1 MGCCLSAQHLA
12 QCASMDQ
19 DHRAAHQSTAK
30 PQTPAES
37 HFQLC
42 STIQLLYLLHKL
54 HQIPLST
61 FTTWKTFTPILFS
74 AFLSLAFKPTPCHH
88 SPSFLTPLKLQH
100 SCSEAA
106 ALVLMQSSSNSSKSQ
121 WHRCWCPSRAHPLQ
135 LHSPPPKYAP
145 GQQQLHQ

>member
-42 STIQLLYLLHKL
+42 STIQLLYLLLSPQAPSDPPQHIYYL
-54 HQIPLST
+54 ENIHSNPIQRFSIPGL
-61 FTTWKTFTPILFS
+61 
-74 AFLSLAFKPTPCHH
+74 
-88 SPSFLTPLKLQH
+88 
-100 SCSEAA
+100 
-106 ALVLMQSSSNSSKSQ
+106 
-121 WHRCWCPSRAHPLQ
+121 
-135 LHSPPPKYAP
+135 
-145 GQQQLHQ
+145 